1 MRQKSDLCV
10 EVCSARFV
18 SLPAGMHVVK
28 MIDTQVEM
36 PMTG

>member
-18 SLPAGMHVVK
+18 SLPAGTHVVK